1 MLAIAR
7 PNPLPSG
14 KRSAGMLRRIRTSSS
29 KAKANPRRRSN
40 GMSLR
45 EALAKK
51 SAKKNPSRR
60 RPSRSNGVA
69 RSNSKKPTLK
79 QVLAQHNAR
88 RNGDLLDRKSLM
100 SDIDRRTSAYE
111 TAVKKAKKDP
121 SRINKRIVERQRKLL
136 QAMKKD
142 IDSALVSTRRGKS
155 STRKTSSRKSTARKS
170 TARKSTAR
178 KSTSRKSTAKR
189 AVKSKSGVANTTAAY
204 KALRARSTKSRY
216 TKAFNAAFKKAKRSG
231 KSVASAQRSAISAG
245 KKAVSKRS
253 SARKNPSSALT
264 AIAKNA
270 KALSNPRKKKSTRK
284 SSSKKRSTAKRS
296 SSKKISATSSAFYKK
311 LRSSAKKKKFVTEFN
326 KAYKVNARKRGVSN
340 AQAGAR
346 AALTAYS
353 KVRSSSTRKNPAS
366 CVGSVARAAISNPRK
381 KKRTTRKSSKKR
393 TTRKSSSRRGASL
406 ESMARKSSLYK
417 KLRTSSLK
425 GVFVREFK
433 KAYTKTRRKAKS
445 DAQAAARAAL
455 SAYGKATKGNTRK
468 NPLGLIRAEATANPR
483 RKSSRRK
490 STRKSTRRSSSSS
503 RARAKRVKRGMSK
516 SAARVLKNYGAY
528 TYTVTI
534 NGKEV
539 RLKANKS
546 SKEYKAAKKGGLRA
560 LKMTKLKAKKNT
572 PVSLNLRTVYKV
584 VDGKPTRKDF
594 QRAINAWAG
603 AIDGG
608 KIRGVSKRDISR
620 ARMNPKHVRKHTV
633 QAISNPA
640 PMSSALAMRMHAH
653 SNPRSGMDK
662 VKLGGI
668 GLGAFASSLY
678 LSNYVSS
685 LLGAGMLLDVKP
697 SDVADKKLN
706 YIAQEG
712 IPVLA
717 ASLVGGYGLYKKFVK
732 KSAVPD
738 NYVALCGGLL
748 AGSVTSLLSRTLLTK
763 MGKFLG
769 LKHVAEA
776 GGDRLTFAD
785 APKAT
790 AAGQYLLDNQS
801 SSLGGLDMSD
811 KRLFGNHH
819 HHGMG
824 RFVTVPTASQLNGLA
839 REDLMATEMG
849 TYIQDPTHTG
859 RYVSVPTTSQL
870 NGVYQHADGSIAG
883 MEYARPHGM
892 RNNPIAPGR
901 VPAANQ
907 VSSVGANTQMVPNR
921 GSMIP
926 AGTYDMNADL
936 ATLREDMEI
945 YEPLNQEEMDAEGL
959 TEVYAN
965 GHQLRI
971 IRATPDVARQ
981 VVEANFGSIVG
992 PSRVVSG
999 AILVLANTW
1008 DHPQNTALTNHLRLG
1023 RAPEVPKGA
1032 SFPYAGGVFSR
1043 VAFSS
1048 LFPSVNNSASFQE
1061 FGVKI

>member
-1 MLAIAR
+1 M
-7 PNPLPSG
+7 
-14 KRSAGMLRRIRTSSS
+14 
-29 KAKANPRRRSN
+29 
-40 GMSLR
+40 
-45 EALAKK
+45 
-51 SAKKNPSRR
+51 
-60 RPSRSNGVA
+60 
-69 RSNSKKPTLK
+69 
-79 QVLAQHNAR
+79 
-88 RNGDLLDRKSLM
+88 
-100 SDIDRRTSAYE
+100 
-111 TAVKKAKKDP
+111 
-121 SRINKRIVERQRKLL
+121 
-136 QAMKKD
+136 
-142 IDSALVSTRRGKS
+142 
-155 STRKTSSRKSTARKS
+155 
-170 TARKSTAR
+170 
-178 KSTSRKSTAKR
+178 
-189 AVKSKSGVANTTAAY
+189 
-204 KALRARSTKSRY
+204 
-216 TKAFNAAFKKAKRSG
+216 
-231 KSVASAQRSAISAG
+231 
-245 KKAVSKRS
+245 
-253 SARKNPSSALT
+253 
-264 AIAKNA
+264 
-270 KALSNPRKKKSTRK
+270 
-284 SSSKKRSTAKRS
+284 
-296 SSKKISATSSAFYKK
+296 SATSSAFYKK
-311 LRSSAKKKKFVTEFN
+311 LSSSAKKKKFVTEFN

-381 KKRTTRKSSKKR
+381 KKSTRKSSKKK
-393 TTRKSSSRRGASL
+393 TTRKSSSKRSASL
-406 ESMARKSSLYK
+406 ESMARKSTLYK

-433 KAYTKTRRKAKS
+433 KAYAKTRRKAKS
-445 DAQAAARAAL
+445 DAQASARAAL

-468 NPLGLIRAEATANPR
+468 NPLGLIRAEAVSNPR
-483 RKSSRRK
+483 KK
-490 STRKSTRRSSSSS
+490 STRKSSSSS

-516 SAARVLKNYGAY
+516 SATRVLKTYGAY

-560 LKMTKLKAKKNT
+560 LKLTKLKAKKNT

-608 KIRGVSKRDISR
+608 KIRGVSKKDISR
-620 ARMNPKHVRKHTV
+620 ARMNPKQVRKHTV
-633 QAISNPA
+633 HAISNPA

-662 VKLGGI
+662 VKIGGI

-697 SDVADKKLN
+697 SDVSDKKLN

-712 IPVLA
+712 IPVIA

-732 KSAVPD
+732 KSEVPD

-785 APKAT
+785 APST
-790 AAGQYLLDNQS
+790 GRFIQDPEHTGQFLLDNQSS
-801 SSLGGLDMSD
+801 SSLGGLDMSNQ
-811 KRLFGNHH
+811 RLFGNHNH
-819 HHGMG
+819 HNMG
-824 RFVTVPTASQLNGLA
+824 RFVTTPSASQLNGTM
-839 REDLMATEMG
+839 RQDLG
-849 TYIQDPTHTG
+849 TYIQDPT
-859 RYVSVPTTSQL
+859 PM
-870 NGVYQHADGSIAG
+870 NGIYEYADGSVAG
-883 MEYARPHGM
+883 MEYAQPQVM
-892 RNNPIAPGR
+892 RTNPIAPGR
-901 VPAANQ
+901 VAAANQ
-907 VSSVGANTQMVPNR
+907 ISSVGANTQMVPNR
-921 GSMIP
+921 GSSIP

-936 ATLREDMEI
+936 ATLREDMDI
-945 YEPLNQEEMDAEGL
+945 YEPLSQEDMDAEGL

-992 PSRVVSG
+992 PSRVANG

-1008 DHPQNTALTNHLRLG
+1008 DHPQNPALTNHLRLG

-1048 LFPSVNNSASFQE
+1048 LFPSVSNAASFQE

>member
-1 MLAIAR
+1 
-7 PNPLPSG
+7 
-14 KRSAGMLRRIRTSSS
+14 MLRRIRTSSS
-29 KAKANPRRRSN
+29 KAKVNPRRRSN

-69 RSNSKKPTLK
+69 RSSSKKPTLK

-88 RNGDLLDRKSLM
+88 RNGDLLDRNALM
-100 SDIDRRTSAYE
+100 KDIDKRTSRYE
-111 TAVKKAKKDP
+111 TAVINAKKDP
-121 SRINKRIVERQRKLL
+121 STINKRIVERQRKLL

-155 STRKTSSRKSTARKS
+155 STRKSTARKSTARKS

-178 KSTSRKSTAKR
+178 KSTARKSTAKK

-204 KALRARSTKSRY
+204 KALRARSTKSRF

-231 KSVASAQRSAISAG
+231 KSVASAQRSATVAG
-245 KKAVSKRS
+245 KKAASNRS
-253 SARKNPSSALT
+253 SARKNPSSALV
-264 AIAKNA
+264 AIAKAA
-270 KALSNPRKKKSTRK
+270 KSTAISNPRKKKSTRK
-284 SSSKKRSTAKRS
+284 SSSKKKSTAKRS

-326 KAYKVNARKRGVSN
+326 KAYKINARKRGVSD

-381 KKRTTRKSSKKR
+381 KRSTRKSSKKK
-393 TTRKSSSRRGASL
+393 TTRKSSSKRSASL

-433 KAYTKTRRKAKS
+433 KAYAKTRRKAKS
-445 DAQAAARAAL
+445 DAQASARAAL

-468 NPLGLIRAEATANPR
+468 NPLGLIRAEAVSNPR
-483 RKSSRRK
+483 KK
-490 STRKSTRRSSSSS
+490 STRKSSSSS

-516 SAARVLKNYGAY
+516 SAARVLKTYGAY
-528 TYTVTI
+528 TYTVTL

-560 LKMTKLKAKKNT
+560 LKLTKLKAKKNT

-594 QRAINAWAG
+594 QHAINAWAG

-608 KIRGVSKRDISR
+608 KIRGVSKKDISR
-620 ARMNPKHVRKHTV
+620 ARMNPKQVRKHTV
-633 QAISNPA
+633 RAISNPA

-662 VKLGGI
+662 VKIGGI

-697 SDVADKKLN
+697 SDVSDKKLN

-712 IPVLA
+712 IPVIA

-732 KSAVPD
+732 KSEVPD

-748 AGSVTSLLSRTLLTK
+748 AGSVTSLISRTLLTK

-785 APKAT
+785 APS
-790 AAGQYLLDNQS
+790 AGRFIQDPEHTGQFLLDNQSS
-801 SSLGGLDMSD
+801 SSLGGLDMSNQ
-811 KRLFGNHH
+811 RLFGNHH
-819 HHGMG
+819 NMG
-824 RFVTVPTASQLNGLA
+824 RFVTVPSASQLGGTM
-839 REDLMATEMG
+839 RQDLMATDMG
-849 TYIQDPTHTG
+849 TYVQDPTAM
-859 RYVSVPTTSQL
+859 
-870 NGVYQHADGSIAG
+870 NGIYEYADGSVAG
-883 MEYARPHGM
+883 MEYAQPQVM
-892 RNNPIAPGR
+892 RTNPIAPGR
-901 VPAANQ
+901 VAAANQ
-907 VSSVGANTQMVPNR
+907 ISSVGANTQMVPNR
-921 GSMIP
+921 GSSIP

-936 ATLREDMEI
+936 ATLREDMDI
-945 YEPLNQEEMDAEGL
+945 YEPLSQEDMDAEGL

-992 PSRVVSG
+992 PSRVANG

-1008 DHPQNTALTNHLRLG
+1008 DHPQNPALTNHLRLG

-1048 LFPSVNNSASFQE
+1048 LFPSVSNAASFQE